1 MSHNLLAGV
10 RVLDLS
16 RLLPGGLCSLYLADL
31 GADVV
36 KIEAPDGGDYTRAY
50 SPQLFRLINRNKRSV
65 CMNLRRPE
73 AADALKA
80 LARDADVVLESFR
93 PGVVERLGVGYEAL
107 KAVNPRLVYCSLT
120 GYGQTGPYRDRAGHD
135 INYSGYAGVLD
146 QTGVAG
152 GPPALTNLPIG
163 DLAGGSLTAAVGILA
178 ALFKAR
184 TSGEGTYID
193 AAMLDGTLALQ
204 VIGLSTLESAGSSR
218 ARGGDLLNGGLAN
231 YNVYACVDGR
241 HLAVG
246 ALEPKFFGML
256 YETLG
261 CSDLADSSP
270 DSPATRERLA
280 TIFAERT
287 REEWLEVFAD
297 RDACVTP
304 VLTLE
309 EALEDPQVRSRG
321 IVHEGVDG
329 PYLGHP
335 LQYSNGGEEA
345 DRPAPGLGE
354 HTEEVLGALGPEID
368 VGRISEA

>member
-73 AADALKA
+73 AVDALKA

-204 VIGLSTLESAGSSR
+204 VIGLSTLESAGSQPCPGRGPAQRRSR
-218 ARGGDLLNGGLAN
+218 QLQRLRLRRRPPPGRGGPGAQVL
-231 YNVYACVDGR
+231 R
-241 HLAVG
+241 H
-246 ALEPKFFGML
+246 AL
-256 YETLG
+256 
-261 CSDLADSSP
+261 
-270 DSPATRERLA
+270 
-280 TIFAERT
+280 
-287 REEWLEVFAD
+287 
-297 RDACVTP
+297 
-304 VLTLE
+304 
-309 EALEDPQVRSRG
+309 
-321 IVHEGVDG
+321 
-329 PYLGHP
+329 
-335 LQYSNGGEEA
+335 
-345 DRPAPGLGE
+345 
-354 HTEEVLGALGPEID
+354 
-368 VGRISEA
+368 